1 MGYIF
6 GFSWYFYLVSIR
18 VTNTGIFCWH
28 QSVLSSLMMIRLHHK
43 LNQRHLLW
51 QLQAQMKVDHPYLQD
66 SLKGTKSAKKQRSRI
81 GLINT
86 GQYWHQD
93 NESRIEKKF
102 ARFCYEKYR
111 SLRWSRDKFEK
122 LNRSSF
128 IFFLYFYRMPK
139 RKDDRVVNNSKKIK
153 TLSTRPST
161 NRNKIS
167 REDSRVMTNDQ
178 QNFDILSWVSFLGF
192 FLICATL
199 ILPTNLRDSRFLNT
213 IFQFRFGIKK
223 AETPSIWP
231 IFDFQINHYSLAPC
245 RCS

>member
-1 MGYIF
+1 
-6 GFSWYFYLVSIR
+6 
-18 VTNTGIFCWH
+18 
-28 QSVLSSLMMIRLHHK
+28 
-43 LNQRHLLW
+43 
-51 QLQAQMKVDHPYLQD
+51 
-66 SLKGTKSAKKQRSRI
+66 
-81 GLINT
+81 
-86 GQYWHQD
+86 
-93 NESRIEKKF
+93 
-102 ARFCYEKYR
+102 
-111 SLRWSRDKFEK
+111 
-122 LNRSSF
+122 
-128 IFFLYFYRMPK
+128 MPK

-231 IFDFQINHYSLAPC
+231 IFDFFGISDFPGEQI
-245 RCS
+245 